1 MRIMVIKRIEDRLSI
16 KEVINSK
23 IRNPNSIYLSGA
35 HVILFCFF
43 KFFKKIICFKNKIA
57 TAYLYVF
64 FKPYTISSQS
74 KLVFIIS

>member
-23 IRNPNSIYLSGA
+23 IRNPNSIFIWSPCYS
-35 HVILFCFF
+35 FF
-43 KFFKKIICFKNKIA
+43 FQVFKKIICFKNKIA

-64 FKPYTISSQS
+64 LSHIQS
-74 KLVFIIS
+74 LPSRN